1 MAALTLRYDA
11 APAPLVDVLNK
22 LMSEPLLESFRLVG
36 GTALALQLGHRISID
51 IDLFVDSAFTVDSV
65 VEMLSRRYAI
75 QSLEVAVNTV
85 RGAVNG
91 VKLDIMSHRYPMI
104 DSAVVI
110 DGIRLASLKDI
121 AAMKLNA
128 IANRGSKK
136 DFWDYAEL
144 LTHFSRDEMLDLFAK
159 KYTDENVWYVEKSL
173 SYFEDADEDPDPRD
187 LKGRTWEQVKH
198 VVLKSNRLS

>member
-1 MAALTLRYDA
+1 MAAMKLRYDA
-11 APAPLVDVLNK
+11 APVPLVVLLNN
-22 LMSEPLLESFRLVG
+22 LMSEPLLASFRLVG

-51 IDLFVDSAFTVDSV
+51 IDLFVDSAFAVDPV

-75 QSLEVAVNTV
+75 QSLEVAVNTI
-85 RGAVNG
+85 RGEVNG

-104 DSAVVI
+104 DSAIVL

-144 LTHFSRDEMLDLFAK
+144 LNHFSRDEMLDLFAK
-159 KYTDENVWYVEKSL
+159 KYTNENVWYVEKSL
-173 SYFEDADEDPDPRD
+173 SYFEDAEEDPDPRD
-187 LKGRTWEQVKH
+187 LKGRTWEDVKH
-198 VVLKSNRLS
+198 VILKTNRLS